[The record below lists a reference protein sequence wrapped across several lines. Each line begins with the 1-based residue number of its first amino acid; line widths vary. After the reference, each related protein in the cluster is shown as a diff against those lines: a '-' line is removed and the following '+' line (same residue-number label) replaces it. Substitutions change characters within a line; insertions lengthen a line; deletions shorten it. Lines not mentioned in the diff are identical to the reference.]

1 MVEFE
6 LAFTEVSETSF
17 VHHRGSCGPCLAQVE
32 LLGSR
37 AVVRAKAGY
46 VRSRCLEVREGTL
59 LSGVIE
65 EIVKAQ
71 LVRIIEP
78 VVDLG
83 RTLDAATFLN
93 WNQLKLV
100 EPTVRL
106 RHILIHEVDRGPVKT
121 LTGNLVVWKD
131 RSPGCA
137 RR

>member
-17 VHHRGSCGPCLAQVE
+17 LHYRGGSRPCVVQVK

-59 LSGVIE
+59 LGRVVE

-71 LVRIIEP
+71 LVRIINP

-83 RTLDAATFLN
+83 CTLDAAALLKG
-93 WNQLKLV
+93 NQLQLV
-100 EPTVRL
+100 QPAIGL
-106 RHILIHEVDRGPVKT
+106 RDVLVHEVDRSRVK
-121 LTGNLVVWKD
+121 
-131 RSPGCA
+131 
-137 RR
+137 